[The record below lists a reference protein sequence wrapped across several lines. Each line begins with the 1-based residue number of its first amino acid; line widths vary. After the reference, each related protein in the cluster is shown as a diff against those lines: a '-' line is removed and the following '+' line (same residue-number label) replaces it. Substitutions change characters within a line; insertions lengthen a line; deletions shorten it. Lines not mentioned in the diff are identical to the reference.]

1 MMTLA
6 FVIVGLAALFY
17 TLEPLMHE
25 KFAWV
30 EEESEIEEEMR
41 TLEAEKKI
49 YLKALKDIDF
59 EHASEKINL
68 DDYEDLK
75 VHYRTKVAYLMDS
88 IEELELELEEEEGED
103 AQYDDAGDDTQYSD
117 EDERAVKDNRYDEK
131 REDD

>member
-25 KFAWV
+25 RFAWV
-30 EEESEIEEEMR
+30 EEESELEEEIR
-41 TLEAEKKI
+41 VLEAEKKI

-88 IEELELELEEEEGED
+88 IEELELELEDED
-103 AQYDDAGDDTQYSD
+103 ARYDEENEDIQHND
-117 EDERAVKDNRYDEK
+117 EDERVVKENRYDE
-131 REDD
+131 E

>member
-25 KFAWV
+25 RFAWV
-30 EEESEIEEEMR
+30 EEESELEEEIR
-41 TLEAEKKI
+41 VLEAETKI

-68 DDYEDLK
+68 NDYEDLK

-88 IEELELELEEEEGED
+88 IEELELELEDED
-103 AQYDDAGDDTQYSD
+103 ARYDEENEDIQHSD
-117 EDERAVKDNRYDEK
+117 EDERVVKENRYE
-131 REDD
+131 EE